1 MHHPY
6 LKGFK
11 VEPFFEAKNPYL
23 SHELSRTIF
32 LRVHST
38 GISLQK
44 STLSR
49 SYLVV
54 HYQEHDLIKDAS

>member
-32 LRVHST
+32 LSA
-38 GISLQK
+38 QK

-49 SYLVV
+49 SHLVV